1 MSNTMGA
8 RRRHFTTTIDYL
20 NHPQFAAR
28 ATLIHRPKT
37 STLRDGLRIA
47 AGVLKAA
54 VRRHPLLLT
63 SSWGNIHPDLLASAI
78 IGLWPRRLRPTIV
91 LMGCMWEPTG
101 GWRGRMERLLVRLAD
116 RAITRYAVQSTA
128 ELTLFPQTWGIDP
141 AKLHRC
147 LYFYTID
154 PDDIVPEP
162 RQIAGSGHVFAGGNA
177 QRDYAPLLEAARRL
191 PHIPFVF
198 ATKLL
203 DGQPLPTNVTA
214 GQVPHQQFMELLQT
228 AVANIVP
235 IRHGLHRAAGQQT
248 YLNSMWL
255 GVPTVVADSPG
266 VADHIQHQQTGLV
279 VNNTPAAYVQT
290 IEWLLAPE
298 NQPQIAAMTRAARHA
313 VDSQFSFTH
322 HVDCILAI
330 MDDVLAIGN

>member
-1 MSNTMGA
+1 MGV
-8 RRRHFTTTIDYL
+8 RQRHFTTTIDYL
-20 NHPQFAAR
+20 DHPQFAVR

-47 AGVLKAA
+47 ANILKAA
-54 VRRHPLLLT
+54 VRRQPLLLT

-101 GWRGRMERLLVRLAD
+101 GWRGRIERVLVWLAD

-128 ELTLFPQTWGIDP
+128 ELTLFPQAWGIDP
-141 AKLHRC
+141 AKLRRC

-154 PDDIVPEP
+154 PDDMLPEP
-162 RQIAGSGHVFAGGNA
+162 RQVFGHVFAGGNA
-177 QRDYAPLLEAARRL
+177 QRDYGPLLEAARQL
-191 PHIPFVF
+191 PHVPFVF

-203 DGQPLPTNVTA
+203 DGQPLPPNVTA
-214 GQVPHQQFMELLQT
+214 GQVPHKRFMELLQT

-255 GVPTVVADSPG
+255 GVPTVVSNSPG
-266 VADHIQHQQTGLV
+266 VADHIQHQQTGLI
-279 VNNTPAAYVQT
+279 VNNTSADYVQA

-298 NQPQIAAMTRAARHA
+298 NQPCVAAMTEAAHTA
-313 VDSQFSFTH
+313 VDSQFNFTQ
-322 HVDCILAI
+322 HVDCILTI
-330 MDDVLAIGN
+330 MDDVLGSGD